1 MRFSLL
7 YELTNPKPWNERSE
21 SDVWHEAIEQVALA
35 DKLGFETAWAVEH
48 HFLEELSVCSAPE
61 IFLSACAMK
70 TERIRLGHGVVLLP
84 SPFNRPV
91 RVAERIAALDIIS
104 DGRVEFG
111 TGRASSLIELD
122 GFRVEPE
129 HTRGMWEEAVEMIPR
144 MWESDR
150 FSHEGQYFSV
160 PERNVIPKP
169 VQKPHPPIWMACS
182 QAESFEIAAGKG
194 LGVLCFTSDEPEQLQ
209 ERLSRYRELVADAR
223 PVGAFVNN
231 RIAGFTPMYCG
242 ESMEEAVEVGAT
254 GAAWYQTSFISKIKA
269 GWRGREVKSYEYA
282 REAAEKV
289 PEDVVWDIDRYKKRG
304 MGKGGWCIGDP
315 DEVAAQAQRYVENGF
330 DDLLF
335 IVQTGKI
342 PHEKIMASLERFAA
356 EVMPRFEN

>member
-7 YELTNPKPWNERSE
+7 YELTNPKPWHERSE
-21 SDVWHEAIEQVALA
+21 ADVWHEAIQQVELA
-35 DKLGFETAWAVEH
+35 DNLGFETVWAVEH

-61 IFLSACAMK
+61 IFLSACAMRTK
-70 TERIRLGHGVVLLP
+70 RIRLGHGVVLLP
-84 SPFNRPV
+84 SPFNHPV
-91 RVAERIAALDIIS
+91 RVAERIAALDIVS
-104 DGRVEFG
+104 EGRVEFG

-122 GFRVEPE
+122 GFRVDPE
-129 HTRGMWEEAVEMIPR
+129 DTRGMWEEAVGIIPR
-144 MWESDR
+144 MWGTDR
-150 FSHEGQYFSV
+150 FSHEGRYFSV

-169 VQKPHPPIWMACS
+169 LQKPHPPIWMACS
-182 QAESFEIAAGKG
+182 QADSFEIAANKG
-194 LGVLCFTSDEPEQLQ
+194 LGVLSFTSDEPEELQ
-209 ERLSRYRELVADAR
+209 QRLKRYRELIPKAE

-231 RIAGFTPMYCG
+231 RVAGFTPMYCG
-242 ESMEEAVEVGAT
+242 ESMTEAVEVGAT

-289 PEDVVWDIDRYKKRG
+289 PEDLVWDLDRYKKRG

-315 DEVAAQAQRYVENGF
+315 EEVTTQAKRYEKNGF

-342 PHEKIMASLERFAA
+342 PHEKIMASLERFAS
-356 EVMPRFEN
+356 EVMPHFED